1 MITADNL
8 QKTFPQHFEVK
19 CHLRKWS

>member
-8 QKTFPQHFEVK
+8 QKTFPQHFELK